1 MLRVSSRVMVFVADL
16 VAFWTAFL
24 VVEVPLFFLVP
35 VTESATEAAT
45 TPVTAVI
52 TDFRTLEAMLFFF
65 FLACS
70 FSAFAC
76 SFSSL
81 ACSLAS
87 MAACFSASFCA
98 WSSAF

>member
-45 TPVTAVI
+45 TPVTG
-52 TDFRTLEAMLFFF
+52 
-65 FLACS
+65 
-70 FSAFAC
+70 
-76 SFSSL
+76 
-81 ACSLAS
+81 
-87 MAACFSASFCA
+87 
-98 WSSAF
+98 